1 MQSEEGGRFYR
12 EQNLNMIV
20 EAPENFPVDV
30 PENFCW
36 MTLAQ
41 IYKFIQ
47 FNNYLNIQSRS
58 LLSVI
63 SF

>member
-1 MQSEEGGRFYR
+1 
-12 EQNLNMIV
+12 
-20 EAPENFPVDV
+20 
-30 PENFCW
+30 